1 MESTQGKI
9 KDNHDE
15 MAARQTAHQ
24 IISLLGDFIPRR
36 CHEEALYW
44 IMEASYKEGFELT
57 SKHMRKEYEA
67 WKSLQLKGSGLPSSS
82 VKPES

>member
-1 MESTQGKI
+1 MESPQSKI

-24 IISLLGDFIPRR
+24 IMSLLDDFIPTH
-36 CHEEALYW
+36 CHREAFYW

-57 SKHMRKEYEA
+57 SKLMRKEYEA
-67 WKSLQLKGSGLPSSS
+67 WKSLQLKGLEPYSPW
-82 VKPES
+82 VKPE